1 MGRLVALSSLALLLA
16 PSEPRGLVSP
26 PSQIAYGAVNPDPL
40 AALNDR
46 SICEGDRCL
55 PPPMRSELAAFCR
68 ALSSL
73 QEESGADFAEAG
85 GVLHRYCAN
94 VASSDEPKFRRINKK
109 NRAFSK
115 LARFPSAL
123 ECLRAVGFEE
133 HRSEDGVEQLTLS
146 GTPDQSLL
154 RDASTTLERV
164 LVGSTL
170 QERWPRELREDVNS
184 TCAGLVFEPDLLDE
198 LSAELEQPHVS
209 KLLSHTDNLARVKAQ
224 LAMGVYGARQL
235 CEQLQAIRVNT
246 SATAPATEDRMIAIE
261 SLEQWYEL
269 LMQTEGLVVAY
280 FGAKWCGA
288 CKQ

>member
-1 MGRLVALSSLALLLA
+1 MALSSLALLLA

-26 PSQIAYGAVNPDPL
+26 PSQVAYGAINPDPH

-85 GVLHRYCAN
+85 GMLHRYCAN

-133 HRSEDGVEQLTLS
+133 HRSEEGVEQLALS

-170 QERWPRELREDVNS
+170 QERWPRELREDVNRCS
-184 TCAGLVFEPDLLDE
+184 PISSERSFEELRAERTP
-198 LSAELEQPHVS
+198 LSA
-209 KLLSHTDNLARVKAQ
+209 LARGSCSSQ
-224 LAMGVYGARQL
+224 ICLM
-235 CEQLQAIRVNT
+235 N
-246 SATAPATEDRMIAIE
+246 SALSWS
-261 SLEQWYEL
+261 SLTCL
-269 LMQTEGLVVAY
+269 S
-280 FGAKWCGA
+280 F
-288 CKQ
+288 